1 MSIYNEIKF
10 GKEAQDEIF
19 EGARIVAKAVASTL
33 GPNGRTS
40 IIDGFN
46 GTNYIITKDGVSV
59 AKAVGKLKNQYQNIG
74 ANVIKNI
81 ASETA
86 KTGDGTSTASV
97 LGLSMIENGRKYLAS
112 GVKQS
117 DLKKGIDCATKMA
130 IEKIKSKSKS
140 IRSQSDIKNV
150 ATIASNNDTFIGN
163 LVANAYSQIGDDG
176 ILTVEDSQRT
186 ETYLEFVEGL
196 QFNNGY
202 ESPYFVN
209 NEKMTCEL
217 KNPYILI
224 TDEEINNLN
233 ILGKILNQ
241 IAQEGRSLL
250 MIASGYGGQ
259 TIPALVVNAMN
270 KTLQVCAV
278 KCPEFGELRKESL
291 NDIAILTGGTFISES
306 VGKSLIKMEM
316 SDLGSAEKVVITKED
331 TLIVGGKGDKSA
343 INDRVEYIKSQI
355 EVENVDAKKEKMKKR
370 VASLNGGVCVLRVYA
385 DNEVQMKELKDRI
398 EDTICSVKAS
408 VKDGIVLG
416 GGVTMLKVASELEPP
431 KELTDNQICGF
442 NIVKNALEMPIRQLA
457 KNSGVSDDV
466 IVEKTI
472 SESDGEKSGYNFA
485 TMEWD
490 DNLFD
495 KVVDP
500 TLVETSALKNASSF
514 VGLYLNT
521 EVVITTVNEEENKNC
536 NCK

>member
-1 MSIYNEIKF
+1 MSIYNEVKF

-46 GTNYIITKDGVSV
+46 GTNYTITKDGVSV

-176 ILTVEDSQRT
+176 ILTVVDSQRT